1 MLDQVRE
8 DVDRRITPLV
18 SSIADDLKLL
28 FRQESALLR
37 SEVRKQVQDATSAGL
52 SFAVAATLGMTA
64 ANLVGV
70 GIVFLLAS
78 LGPQLPLWAWFLI
91 TAGLLSLACFGLILR
106 ARTKLSAV
114 SLVPEKTLK
123 TLKENV
129 NADR

>member
-91 TAGLLSLACFGLILR
+91 TAGLLSFACFGLILR